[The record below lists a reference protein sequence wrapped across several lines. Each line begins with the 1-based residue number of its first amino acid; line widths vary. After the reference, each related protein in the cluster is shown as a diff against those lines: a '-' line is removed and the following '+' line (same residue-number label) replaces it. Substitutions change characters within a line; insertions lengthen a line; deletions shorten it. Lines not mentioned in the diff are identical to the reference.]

1 MCSNQISIAN
11 FRNLESVCYPVIKVT
26 GNIAIGSCQNNESQN
41 VLLYKNEDV
50 TPIITKLFNNHF
62 KFFVELHE
70 GRNNLKIQYYTDILD
85 ISVDYNPSK
94 SDYAVIPL
102 YVICDGHDGR
112 FQAPKNEDNSVE
124 SACRR
129 ITLCV
134 KLLQC
139 IVAEKLFENSFGR
152 KTFRVGD
159 ECKVFRSNLNYLE
172 ARRMKQEQ
180 LWKVI
185 GKKNYLYCFFRYF

>member
-11 FRNLESVCYPVIKVT
+11 FTNLESVSYPVIKIT
-26 GNIAIGSCQNNESQN
+26 GNIAIGSCQTNESQN
-41 VLLYKNEDV
+41 VLLYKNDDV
-50 TPIITKLFNNHF
+50 APIITKLLNNHF
-62 KFFVELHE
+62 KFFVKLHE
-70 GRNNLKIQYYTDILD
+70 GRNNLKIQYCTDILE
-85 ISVDYNPSK
+85 ISVDYNHSK

-129 ITLCV
+129 ITLCA

-139 IVAEKLFENSFGR
+139 IVAEKLFENSCGR

-159 ECKVFRSNLNYLE
+159 ECKVFRSNLNHLE
-172 ARRMKQEQ
+172 ARMIKQEQ

-185 GKKNYLYCFFRYF
+185 GSVFY